1 MIRRQ
6 FLALSALAILAV
18 STASAADKNFSG
30 KWLYT
35 WERQG
40 MKVETTFEFKQDGD
54 KVTGTVSGMNGMKT
68 EIKDGVIKDGELTF
82 KVVREREGN
91 TFTVEYRG
99 KLDGENTL
107 KGKSAME
114 FNGQKRERDIE
125 AKRVD

>member
-6 FLALSALAILAV
+6 FLALSALALMAV
-18 STASAADKNFSG
+18 STASAADKNFTG

-40 MKVETTFEFKQDGD
+40 MKVETTFELKQEGD

-68 EIKDGVIKDGELTF
+68 EIKDGVVKDGELTF

-91 TFTVEYRG
+91 TFTIEYRG